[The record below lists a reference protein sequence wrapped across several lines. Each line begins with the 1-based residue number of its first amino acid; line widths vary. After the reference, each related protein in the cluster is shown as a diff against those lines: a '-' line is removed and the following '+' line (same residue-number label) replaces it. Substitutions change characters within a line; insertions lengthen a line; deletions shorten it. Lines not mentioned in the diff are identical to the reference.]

1 MEPFPSIVL
10 VGSFASRDE
19 AEAAR
24 RELSVRGIGRD
35 AARDS
40 EHDHRPDDPAIA
52 RPGGIADLIEN
63 MFRGWLV
70 DRASLSSSERHRG
83 AWRVVARGVPTDRHD
98 EVREV
103 LSRGHGSDVVRARGE
118 SHVPIEAEV
127 AVVGP
132 DAAALPQ
139 AATAGGTSSDGGRA
153 RMPGSDDPGRPR
165 GVHED
170 AIGLD
175 PEASPPRADD
185 AGARERS
192 R

>member
-24 RELSVRGIGRD
+24 RELAARGIGRD
-35 AARDS
+35 TAPDR
-40 EHDHRPDDPAIA
+40 EGDHRPDDPAIV

-63 MFRGWLV
+63 VFRGWLV
-70 DRASLSSSERHRG
+70 DRASLSGDERHRE

-103 LSRGHGSDVVRARGE
+103 LSRGHGSDVVRARGGSE
-118 SHVPIEAEV
+118 VPIEAEV
-127 AVVGP
+127 TVFGP
-132 DAAALPQ
+132 DTFALPQ
-139 AATAGGTSSDGGRA
+139 AATAWDTSRDGRRA
-153 RMPGSDDPGRPR
+153 RIPGSEDPGRPA
-165 GVHED
+165 ELLDD

-175 PEASPPRADD
+175 PEATPPRAGD